1 MSDLLA
7 YAEVRKLAAT
17 LGIDPAE
24 LDGFDE
30 LGAPQLREL
39 RDAIKNRWFER
50 YRGAFDTIVALA
62 KFVPTPIAAKLAE
75 HAFGPCLSA
84 QAAALLPPKQVAD
97 IAVKA
102 PPSFLA
108 ATPRHL
114 DPPRISPI
122 LDHIPLAVLRAT
134 TREVLDRGDYIG
146 LAQFADHVR
155 PELIQSIVD
164 VIDSDEHLLATGQYI
179 ESDETLNRLI
189 RLLTD
194 DRVRSAVDTALGTSR
209 ELRLQGIGLLSR
221 LDDANLARVEQEVLL
236 ADPAALAAVAHDVLD
251 AGVQS
256 ALLHVATKLQP
267 ATAVH
272 LLGSVTDEQLN
283 EIARRITEAEMV
295 AALLDLADKVDEPT
309 LRRLAALE
317 EFPAV
322 RQVAV
327 RSGLG
332 ERFDGITAA
341 TTDA

>member
-17 LGIDPAE
+17 LGIEPTE

-30 LGAPQLREL
+30 LGATRLREL

-50 YRGAFDTIVALA
+50 YRGAFDKIIALA

-75 HAFGPCLSA
+75 HAFGPFLSA

-114 DPPRISPI
+114 DPPRITPI

-134 TREVLDRGDYIG
+134 TREVLDRGDHIG
-146 LAQFADHVR
+146 LAQFADHVP

-179 ESDETLNRLI
+179 ESDQTLNRLI

-209 ELRLQGIGLLSR
+209 ESRLQGIGLLSR
-221 LDDANLARVEQEVLL
+221 LDDANLARVEREILL

-256 ALLHVATKLQP
+256 ALLHVATKLEP

-272 LLGSVTDEQLN
+272 LIGSVTDEQLN
-283 EIARRITEAEMV
+283 ELARRITEAETV
-295 AALLDLADKVDEPT
+295 AALLDLADKVDVPT
-309 LRRLAALE
+309 MRRLAALD
-317 EFPAV
+317 EFPSV
-322 RQVAV
+322 RQIAE

-332 ERFDGITAA
+332 DRLDAITA
-341 TTDA
+341 